1 VVGEAREVD
10 RGAQV
15 VQTVEEAGT
24 EDVDTGGMP
33 AEQPDGPT
41 VDASLEAPQGTRP
54 EASVSVPSAGG
65 PSQMQGPDACEIDTV
80 TSLGS
85 GLVVGTTDF

>member
-24 EDVDTGGMP
+24 EDVVGDTGGMP
-33 AEQPDGPT
+33 AEQPAGPT

-54 EASVSVPSAGG
+54 EASVSVP
-65 PSQMQGPDACEIDTV
+65 
-80 TSLGS
+80 
-85 GLVVGTTDF
+85 